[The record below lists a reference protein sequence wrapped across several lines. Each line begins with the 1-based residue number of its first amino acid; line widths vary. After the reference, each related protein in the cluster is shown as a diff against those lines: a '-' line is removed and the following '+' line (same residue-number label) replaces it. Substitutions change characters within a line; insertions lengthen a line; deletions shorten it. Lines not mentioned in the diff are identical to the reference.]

1 MGCTSGTAETQPD
14 LQPGPA
20 EVEDAPE
27 HATNRDI
34 ERAEPPDAP
43 DTASNAAPEPDGGEP
58 SADPP
63 PPPPDAEQVGTYA
76 AEDAE
81 GARIEVFEVPVD
93 RAPLCENP
101 EDLLLRYF
109 RGGRLIAEHRFESS
123 CRGAC
128 TEEER
133 EEGREKVREIKAEI
147 REGEGNRSLLDYNY
161 TDCIV
166 LEHSALR
173 RVDTLGRLVLLVD
186 SDRLGPHDVKEQVG
200 RLVTVGCDDIHVS
213 DSFRNPWTHGS
224 LFDPSAIRVRS
235 TNDDPARQAFEIEMR
250 NPFEKSDAGKP
261 SHVRA
266 YAGNFETESPCGWT
280 LREVDEQ

>member
-1 MGCTSGTAETQPD
+1 MGCTSGTAEPQPD

-20 EVEDAPE
+20 EEEDAPE
-27 HATNRDI
+27 QANREI
-34 ERAEPPDAP
+34 ERAEPLDTPDP
-43 DTASNAAPEPDGGEP
+43 TAHAAPETDVGEA

-63 PPPPDAEQVGTYA
+63 RPPTDADRVGTYA
-76 AEDAE
+76 AEVPE
-81 GARIEVFEVPVD
+81 GARIEVFELPVD
-93 RAPLCENP
+93 RAPLCESP

-109 RGGRLIAEHRFESS
+109 RGGRLIDEHRFESS

-128 TEEER
+128 TEEQR

-173 RVDTLGRLVLLVD
+173 RVDALGRLVLLVE

-200 RLVTVGCDDIHVS
+200 RLVTVGCDEIHVS

-224 LFDPSAIRVRS
+224 LFDPSATRVRS
-235 TNDDPARQAFEIEMR
+235 TSDAPPWRAFEIEMR
-250 NPFEKSDAGKP
+250 NPFEKSDAGE
-261 SHVRA
+261 SRHVPA
-266 YAGNFETESPCGWT
+266 YEGSFETESLCGWT
-280 LREVDEQ
+280 LREVDQQ